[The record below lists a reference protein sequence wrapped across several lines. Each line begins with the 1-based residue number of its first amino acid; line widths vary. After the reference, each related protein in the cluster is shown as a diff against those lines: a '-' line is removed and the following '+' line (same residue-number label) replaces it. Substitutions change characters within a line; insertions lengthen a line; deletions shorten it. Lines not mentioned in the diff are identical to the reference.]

1 LEGKIDVIQVTH
13 VLHQWG
19 WEGQIEAAKQVAK
32 LSKPGSLIVG
42 FQADKAGGATKEPGE
57 SLFHSWMRHDPES
70 WAEMWD
76 VVGKDTGMESKS
88 DAALLQYHEI
98 GDVAKD
104 VEYLGPLSRILGLRL
119 EGYARR
125 KSERR
130 CDCSI
135 FDHVGTEVE

>member
-1 LEGKIDVIQVTH
+1 LQGKIDVIDVTH

-42 FQADKAGGATKEPGE
+42 FQAGTAGGATKEPGE
-57 SLFHSWMRHDPES
+57 DKFHYWIRQDPES

-76 VVGKDTGMESKS
+76 VVGQDGGMEFKS

-98 GDVAKD
+98 GVVAKD
-104 VEYLGPLSRILGLRL
+104 VEYLGPLSRILRF
-119 EGYARR
+119 EVRR
-125 KSERR
+125 IR
-130 CDCSI
+130 
-135 FDHVGTEVE
+135 